1 MPLTSCATSSACSPG
16 SVEVRARGFTL
27 IELLAAIAV
36 LAVLG
41 AMAFRGL
48 GSILEAESRVQAE
61 TRRWGDV
68 ALALSQMNEDVLLA
82 VGRTVQDAAGRQAPA
97 LRVGAAALERA
108 AGDDAP
114 LVLTRLGSGEGAAA
128 QSAPRRVGYRVREGI
143 LEYLA
148 WPALDVAPAAVP
160 QAYTLLD
167 GVQRLQVEALDEGG
181 QWRAAWP
188 AGPAADALPRALRIR
203 LVLAGGEDITRILAL
218 K

>member
-1 MPLTSCATSSACSPG
+1 M
-16 SVEVRARGFTL
+16 RARGFTL

-48 GSILEAESRVQAE
+48 GSILEAESRVQEE

-68 ALALSQMNEDVLLA
+68 SLAFSQMNEDVLMA
-82 VGRTVQDAAGRQAPA
+82 VGRTVQDAAGRLAPA

-108 AGDDAP
+108 EGDDAP

-128 QSAPRRVGYRVREGI
+128 QSAPRRVGYRVRDGV

-148 WPALDVAPAAVP
+148 WPALDAAPAAAP
-160 QAYTLLD
+160 QAYTLLE
-167 GVQRLQVEALDEGG
+167 GVQGLTVEALDEQGR
-181 QWRAAWP
+181 WHPVWP
-188 AGPAADALPRALRIR
+188 AGRTVDALPRALKIS
-203 LVLAGGEDITRILAL
+203 LALAGGEEVTRMLAL

>member
-1 MPLTSCATSSACSPG
+1 
-16 SVEVRARGFTL
+16 VRARGFTL

-36 LAVLG
+36 LALLG

-68 ALALSQMNEDVLLA
+68 ALAFSQMHEDALMA
-82 VGRTVQDAAGRQAPA
+82 VGRTVQDAAGRRAPA
-97 LRVGAAALERA
+97 LRVGAAALERFE
-108 AGDDAP
+108 GDDAP

-128 QSAPRRVGYRVREGI
+128 QSAPRRVGYRVRDGI

-148 WPALDVAPAAVP
+148 WPALDVAPAAAP
-160 QAYTLLD
+160 QAYALLE
-167 GVQRLQVEALDEGG
+167 GVQSLRVEALDEEGR
-181 QWRAAWP
+181 WLPAWP
-188 AGPAADALPRALRIR
+188 AGLVVDALPRALRIR
-203 LVLAGGEDITRILAL
+203 VVLAGGEDLTRILAL